1 VKSTKLNSDE
11 EIPMKLLKSLVA
23 SALALLVLAPASLF
37 ASSHREAPI
46 SALDHS
52 ADVTDWYAF
61 VSYDHPDRV
70 TMILNVDGFLEPS
83 NGPNYFPFDPN
94 VRYVMNV
101 DNNRDGVTDISF
113 QFRFNTEIRQPSV
126 FTGFV
131 GGIAG
136 IPQITS
142 LDGPG
147 SEGLSLRQTYSVTMI
162 INGVATDLTNGRTL
176 FAVPSNVGPLTMP
189 KYEELFGQGIYELG
203 NGVRVFAGTV
213 SDPFYIDLGAAFD
226 SFNFRM
232 GVGGILTSSVD
243 ADDAHNYAPD
253 AVAGFNVNS
262 IVLEVPITMLTA
274 DGKLH
279 GAADKQAVIGT
290 YGETD
295 RQRITIHRL
304 NGQVSGKGEWRQV
317 NREGN
322 SLINELIIGTGSKD
336 LFSVS
341 DPQNDSQFAS
351 FFLDPLLAHIYSSV
365 LGIPIPPAPRTDLL
379 PLVQYMPP
387 ICPGCGPNDAGPVA
401 DLLRLNTG
409 IPPTAVGSQKRLGFL
424 AGDLAGFPQ
433 GRRPIDDVV
442 DIASRAVAGILVDP
456 VKFGAA
462 IGDGVNTKIGGF
474 RTTFPYVRPA
484 DSGRNSHHTGP
495 GQSGCSGQPNG
506 ICPVK

>member
-1 VKSTKLNSDE
+1 
-11 EIPMKLLKSLVA
+11 MKRLKA
-23 SALALLVLAPASLF
+23 TMAFALTVLVLVPASLF

-70 TMILNVDGFLEPS
+70 IMILNVDGFLEPS

-101 DNNRDGVTDISF
+101 DNNQDGKTDISF
-113 QFRFNTEIRQPSV
+113 QIRFNTEIRQPGV
-126 FTGFV
+126 FTGFA
-131 GGIAG
+131 GGIGG
-136 IPQITS
+136 IPQITA

-147 SEGLSLRQTYSVTMI
+147 SEGLSLRQTYTVTMI
-162 INGVATDLTNGRTL
+162 KNGVATDLTNGKML
-176 FAVPSNVGPLTMP
+176 FAMPSNVGPLTMP
-189 KYEELFGQGIYELG
+189 KYCDLFNQGIYDLG

-213 SDPFYIDLGAAFD
+213 DDPFYVDLGAAFD
-226 SFNFRM
+226 SLNFRM
-232 GVGGILTSSVD
+232 GVGGILTPAVD
-243 ADDAHNYAPD
+243 GDDTHNYAPD

-262 IVLEVPITMLTA
+262 IVLEVPITMLTV

-279 GAADKQAVIGT
+279 GAGEKQAVIGT

-295 RQRITIHRL
+295 RQRITIHRH
-304 NGQVSGKGEWRQV
+304 NGHVDGEGAWRQV

-341 DPQNDSQFAS
+341 DPDKDAQFAS
-351 FFLDPLLAHIYSSV
+351 FFLDPLLAHLYSSI
-365 LGIPIPPAPRTDLL
+365 LNIPIPPAPRTDLL
-379 PLVQYMPP
+379 PLVQYMAP
-387 ICPGCGPNDAGPVA
+387 ICPGCGPNDAGPIA

-409 IPPTAVGSQKRLGFL
+409 IPPTPVGSQKRLGFL

-456 VKFGAA
+456 VKYGAH
-462 IGDGVNTKIGGF
+462 IGDGVNTNEGGY
-474 RTTFPYVRPA
+474 RTTFPYVFPA
-484 DSGRNSHHTGP
+484 HSGRNSHHTGP
-495 GQSGCSGQPNG
+495 GQKGCGGQPHG

>member
-1 VKSTKLNSDE
+1 MVRYV
-11 EIPMKLLKSLVA
+11 M
-23 SALALLVLAPASLF
+23 ALFMLAPAGLF

-94 VRYVMNV
+94 VRYEMKI
-101 DNNRDGVTDISF
+101 DNDHDGIEDITF
-113 QFRFNTEIRQPSV
+113 QFRFHTEIRQPGV

-147 SEGLSLRQTYSVTMI
+147 SEGLSLRQTYTVTMI
-162 INGVATDLTNGRTL
+162 RNGIATDLSCDRPL

-189 KYEELFGQGIYELG
+189 DYQELFKQGIYDLG

-213 SDPFYIDLGAAFD
+213 NDPFYIDLGAAFD

-232 GVGGILTSSVD
+232 GVGGILPLHVD
-243 ADDAHNYAPD
+243 TDDRHNYAPD

-262 IVLEVPITMLTA
+262 IVLEVPITMLTI
-274 DGKLH
+274 DGKIH
-279 GAADKQAVIGT
+279 PASDKNAVIGT
-290 YGETD
+290 YGATY
-295 RQRITIHRL
+295 RQRITIRRV
-304 NGQVSGKGEWRQV
+304 NGQIRGEGDWRQV

-341 DPQNDSQFAS
+341 YPKDDSQFAN

-365 LGIPIPPAPRTDLL
+365 LGIPIPPAPRADLL
-379 PLVQYMPP
+379 PLVQYMAP
-387 ICPGCGPNDAGPVA
+387 ICPGCGPKDAGPVA

-409 IPPTAVGSQKRLGFL
+409 IPPTPVGKQKRLGFL

-442 DIASRAVAGILVDP
+442 DIASRAVAGILVNP
-456 VKFGAA
+456 VKFGAR
-462 IGDGVNTKIGGF
+462 IGDGVNTKDGGF
-474 RTTFPYVRPA
+474 GTTFPYVTPA
-484 DSGRNSHHTGP
+484 NSGRDSHHTGP
-495 GQSGCSGQPNG
+495 GQAGCSGQSDG